1 MSAMNR
7 VVKSFATAVLLLPLF
22 VASCATVYVNGDNA
36 AMPISLSAEARADAS
51 HVGHFRCQG
60 RALYALW
67 GLVPLMRPDAGA
79 MASEQATGADA
90 VVNLRVTAQLDLL
103 DVLVLALL
111 GPVSLVTLSVVV
123 EGDMVTYKDT
133 N

>member
-1 MSAMNR
+1 
-7 VVKSFATAVLLLPLF
+7 
-22 VASCATVYVNGDNA
+22 
-36 AMPISLSAEARADAS
+36 
-51 HVGHFRCQG
+51 
-60 RALYALW
+60 
-67 GLVPLMRPDAGA
+67 
-79 MASEQATGADA
+79 

-133 N
+133 D